1 MGRPLTRL
9 QFFFWFLPI
18 SNTGHGQPRISQ
30 FWNHNGNP
38 SYRLVSVISRITPA
52 ITQPYTTCPS
62 LAGKKKNL
70 RREFSW
76 ETRSTMVLL
85 AHGTNE
91 ATLLICSVC
100 CSVSHVFRREL
111 SKPKSDNRAEN
122 HASSETLVNLCG
134 ERSLYGKWGASEAI
148 VLVYFTSYRS
158 NLLLIFR
165 LVCCGELM

>member
-1 MGRPLTRL
+1 LVS
-9 QFFFWFLPI
+9 
-18 SNTGHGQPRISQ
+18 SNLKHGPRRPRISQ

-38 SYRLVSVISRITPA
+38 LYRLVSVISRIYA
-52 ITQPYTTCPS
+52 CHTQPYTTCR
-62 LAGKKKNL
+62 LAEKKNL
-70 RREFSW
+70 RRESAGRPRG
-76 ETRSTMVLL
+76 TVVLL

-100 CSVSHVFRREL
+100 CSVSRIFRREL

-122 HASSETLVNLCG
+122 HALSETLVNLCG
-134 ERSLYGKWGASEAI
+134 ERSLYGKWSASEAI

-165 LVCCGELM
+165 LVCCGELILV